1 MTGEFRAAD
10 AQLVAHKLLESD
22 TTIETRQETA
32 EEKALAEV
40 RGRVRVSNYVSA
52 AMTGAG
58 IAGAEAELNA
68 ALGVRPG
75 RFPMELL
82 APEVQAAVDG
92 DAGANQGSWVDRVF
106 GATAA
111 ASAKFDALAD
121 ATDNL
126 HERGFWARAQ
136 EQTARYAVT
145 LAYVRTLEEGIPES
159 WDHVYYT
166 RPEVDQAEAV
176 ITWHGDLI
184 RSYAIQA
191 ASEKVTRLANETIT
205 MLREKRD
212 KVAKED
218 GSIAAR
224 NVIARL
230 GKGEMRTDAGLR
242 EQVLEVLVS
251 HRHLIPTARKGH
263 YMMVVPNN

>member
-1 MTGEFRAAD
+1 
-10 AQLVAHKLLESD
+10 
-22 TTIETRQETA
+22 
-32 EEKALAEV
+32 
-40 RGRVRVSNYVSA
+40 
-52 AMTGAG
+52 
-58 IAGAEAELNA
+58 
-68 ALGVRPG
+68 
-75 RFPMELL
+75 MELL
-82 APEVQAAVDG
+82 APEVRAAVDG

-126 HERGFWARAQ
+126 HERGFWARPQ
-136 EQTARYAVT
+136 EQTARYAAT
-145 LAYVRTLEEGIPES
+145 LVYVRTLEEGIPES

-205 MLREKRD
+205 MLREKRE
-212 KVAKED
+212 KVVKED

-263 YMMVVPNN
+263 YMMMVPHN